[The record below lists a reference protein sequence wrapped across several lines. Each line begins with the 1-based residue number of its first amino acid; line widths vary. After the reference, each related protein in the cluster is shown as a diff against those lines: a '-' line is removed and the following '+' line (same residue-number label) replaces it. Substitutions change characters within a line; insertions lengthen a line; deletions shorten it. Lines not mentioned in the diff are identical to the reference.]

1 MEGTFK
7 ARRPIFPESCVT
19 DRDSSV
25 RGNEGPADGPTEDN
39 RAGGRDPDP
48 ADRKTRRV
56 PSAHTRMHRHT
67 HTDEA
72 E

>member
-7 ARRPIFPESCVT
+7 ARRPIFPESCPT
-19 DRDSSV
+19 DRHSSV
-25 RGNEGPADGPTEDN
+25 RGNEGPADGPTEDK
-39 RAGGRDPDP
+39 RAGGPDLDPE
-48 ADRKTRRV
+48 DRKKRRV
-56 PSAHTRMHRHT
+56 PSADTRTHRHT